1 MPVIRS
7 VIDPLTSPRLALS
20 GRVVTMDASHS
31 TIPKGTVYL
40 EKGGIVAVQAAAA
53 DPPAGFGSVKRV
65 AVGGTIYPGLIEL
78 HNHLAYNAL
87 RLWQV
92 PKTYANRDEW
102 GSKRNKEYRPTISG
116 PMTVLGKSP
125 GLLPA
130 LIRYVEAKCL
140 VAGVTT
146 SQGVEL
152 FSNRGARRYYRG
164 IVRNVEQTEDPG
176 LPDASAKISD
186 MEAANAPKFLARL
199 KKETCFLLHL
209 SEGTDA
215 AARAHFTALRFA
227 PGEWAVDKSLAGIHC
242 AALTAHDLAAY
253 GSLKGALI
261 WSPMS
266 NLLLYGQTAR
276 VADAKQC
283 GVRIGLG
290 SDWSPTGSKNLL
302 GELKVAR
309 LVSSSSM
316 FTDAELVDMVTRT
329 AAAILG
335 WDAVLGSLEAG
346 KRADLIALSG
356 ASGDPYRALIGAK
369 ETDVRLVVIGGVPRF
384 GLPSLFTKLGTAA
397 KETVRIGGN
406 LRALNLDQADGD
418 PVVGAITLSQ
428 ARDTLRDALHRLPDL
443 AHAIESQPHNAMAV
457 MGGGP
462 LTWSLAL
469 DEIEETGMEVRPRLR
484 GARGR
489 ATGPRIDMTAVTAVP
504 LSTVLKPLT
513 LDPLTVADDD
523 DFLDAVELQRNLPA
537 TVRTGLRGMY

>member
-1 MPVIRS
+1 MPVVKN

-20 GRVVTMDASHS
+20 GRVVTMDASHR
-31 TIPKGTVYL
+31 TIEKGTVFL
-40 EKGGIVAVQAAAA
+40 EKGGIVAVQANDAA
-53 DPPAGFGSVKRV
+53 PPAGFEGVKRV
-65 AVGGTIYPGLIEL
+65 LVGGTLYPGLIEL

-87 RLWQV
+87 RLWPV
-92 PKTYANRDEW
+92 PKKYANRDEW
-102 GSKRNKEYRPTISG
+102 GGQRNKEYRPAISG

-146 SQGVEL
+146 SQGIEL

-164 IVRNVEQTEDPG
+164 IVRNVENTEDPG

-186 MEAANAPKFLARL
+186 VEAANAQKFFAKLQ
-199 KKETCFLLHL
+199 KETCFLLHL
-209 SEGTDA
+209 SEGTNA
-215 AARAHFTALRFA
+215 AARAHFQALQFA
-227 PGEWAVDKSLAGIHC
+227 PSQWAVSSALAGIHC
-242 AALTAHDLAAY
+242 AALTAADLAAY
-253 GSLKGALI
+253 GSFKGALI

-276 VADAKQC
+276 VKDARRS

-309 LVSSSSM
+309 LASSASVFS
-316 FTDAELVDMVTRT
+316 DADLVDMVTRT

-335 WDAVLGSLEAG
+335 WDATLGSLEAG
-346 KRADLIALSG
+346 KRADLIVIDG
-356 ASGDPYRALIGAK
+356 AAGDPYGTLIAAK

-384 GLPSLFTKLGTAA
+384 GLPGLFTKLGTVA
-397 KETVRIGGN
+397 KETVRIGGS
-406 LRALNLDQADGD
+406 LRALNLAQADGD
-418 PVVGAITLSQ
+418 PVVGAITLDE

-443 AHAIESQPHNAMAV
+443 ARALENPPHNAMAV
-457 MGGGP
+457 MGGGR

-484 GARGR
+484 TASGR
-489 ATGPRIDMTAVTAVP
+489 ATGPRIDRSAVSAVP
-504 LSTVLKPLT
+504 LSTVLKPLE
-513 LDPLTVADDD
+513 LDPLTVADDH
-523 DFLDAVELQRNLPA
+523 DFLDAVERQRNLPA
-537 TVRTGLRGMY
+537 AVRTGLRTLY

>member
-1 MPVIRS
+1 
-7 VIDPLTSPRLALS
+7 
-20 GRVVTMDASHS
+20 
-31 TIPKGTVYL
+31 
-40 EKGGIVAVQAAAA
+40 
-53 DPPAGFGSVKRV
+53 
-65 AVGGTIYPGLIEL
+65 LIEL
-78 HNHLAYNAL
+78 HNHLAYNTL

-92 PKTYANRDEW
+92 PKKCANRDEW
-102 GSKRNKEYRPTISG
+102 GSRRNKEYRPAISG

-146 SQGVEL
+146 SQGIEL

-164 IVRNVEQTEDPG
+164 IVRNVEQTEDPA
-176 LPDASAKISD
+176 LPDATAKISD
-186 MEAANAPKFLARL
+186 VDAADAQKFLARL

-215 AARAHFTALRFA
+215 AARAHFTALDLV
-227 PGEWAVDKSLAGIHC
+227 PGGWAVAKSLAGIHC
-242 AALTAHDLAAY
+242 AALTAKDLAVY
-253 GSLKGALI
+253 GSLGGAMV

-276 VADAKQC
+276 VADAKRC

-309 LVSSSSM
+309 LVSGPSG
-316 FTDAELVDMVTRT
+316 FTDAELVDMATRT

-335 WDAVLGSLEAG
+335 WDSALGSLEAG
-346 KRADLIALSG
+346 KRADLIAVSG
-356 ASGDPYRALIGAK
+356 ASADPYGALVAAR
-369 ETDVRLVVIGGVPRF
+369 ETDVRLVVIGGVPRL
-384 GLPSLFTKLGTAA
+384 GLPGLFTKLGTAA
-397 KETVRIGGN
+397 TETVRIGGGV
-406 LRALNLDQADGD
+406 RALNLGQAQGD
-418 PVVGAITLSQ
+418 PLVGAITL
-428 ARDTLRDALHRLPDL
+428 ARARETLEDALGRLPEL
-443 AHAIESQPHNAMAV
+443 AHAIETRPRSAV
-457 MGGGP
+457 AVLGGGP

-469 DEIEETGMEVRPRLR
+469 DEIEETGMELRPRLR

-489 ATGPRIDMTAVTAVP
+489 ATGPRIDASVVTAVP
-504 LSTVLKPLT
+504 LSAVLKPLE

-523 DFLDAVELQRNLPA
+523 TFLDEVERQGNLPA
-537 TVRTGLRGMY
+537 AVRTGLRAMY